1 MTKLHVNETF
11 SIEMNKEHL
20 SQSLQQYLR
29 TYGYLKDDDCYFDVT
44 QVNFLKGGDKVEIK
58 GDVNVG

>member
-1 MTKLHVNETF
+1 MTKVHVNKTF

-20 SQSLQQYLR
+20 SQALQQYFNV
-29 TYGYLKDDDCYFDVT
+29 YGYLKDDDTFFDVT